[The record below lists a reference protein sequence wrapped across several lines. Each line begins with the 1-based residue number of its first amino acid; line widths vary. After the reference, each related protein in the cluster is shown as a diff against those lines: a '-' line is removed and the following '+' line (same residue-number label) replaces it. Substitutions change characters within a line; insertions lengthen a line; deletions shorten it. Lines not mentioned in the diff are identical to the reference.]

1 MLIRA
6 KETFGGRTSVVFVVL
21 FLFVLVAGFL
31 APATLGIENVRS
43 VIRESSFLG
52 IVALGQ
58 GIVMLSGGLDI
69 SVGNIMFF
77 VIVYG
82 GNFLARYPEYFPL
95 LCLACLIL
103 GAFIGLIN
111 GIGVS
116 KFKISP
122 IIMTLA
128 TGSILYGL
136 VYIFGNGRL
145 GSASPAPL
153 QSIGKGVIF
162 GVIPFTGIAWLVLAG
177 FFIFV
182 LYFTTF
188 GRRIYAAGNNPRAA
202 WLSGIDSDG
211 TLIKAYMISGTL
223 AAFAGL
229 LLLGYLETPT
239 LRFTDIYT
247 MGSIEASVLGGI
259 DFFAGV
265 GSIIGTIAGTLLVH
279 FLFTFLL
286 MVHVSD
292 AGRMIV
298 EGLLIIAIVAGY
310 KMKER

>member
-1 MLIRA
+1 MLVRLLVSKDKAVSQSEGCRVKNSDMLIRA

-95 LCLACLIL
+95 LCLACLML

-145 GSASPAPL
+145 GARYPPLFNRSGKGSSSASFPL
-153 QSIGKGVIF
+153 RG
-162 GVIPFTGIAWLVLAG
+162 
-177 FFIFV
+177 
-182 LYFTTF
+182 
-188 GRRIYAAGNNPRAA
+188 
-202 WLSGIDSDG
+202 
-211 TLIKAYMISGTL
+211 
-223 AAFAGL
+223 
-229 LLLGYLETPT
+229 
-239 LRFTDIYT
+239 
-247 MGSIEASVLGGI
+247 
-259 DFFAGV
+259 
-265 GSIIGTIAGTLLVH
+265 
-279 FLFTFLL
+279 
-286 MVHVSD
+286 
-292 AGRMIV
+292 
-298 EGLLIIAIVAGY
+298 
-310 KMKER
+310 